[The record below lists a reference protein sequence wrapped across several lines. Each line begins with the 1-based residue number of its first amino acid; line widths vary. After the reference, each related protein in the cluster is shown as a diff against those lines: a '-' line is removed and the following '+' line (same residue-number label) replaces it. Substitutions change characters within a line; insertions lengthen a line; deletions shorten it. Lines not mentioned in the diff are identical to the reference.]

1 MRVRKLCRNG
11 SSSSKLYTS
20 SLTFDPPVPG
30 IHIDRLRP
38 KILVYELGQ
47 SLTCRYAHMLNLIGP
62 SSQLHFT
69 SLSQSSIP
77 PLQKYLETTT
87 PSSSSKAH
95 LHTDPIL
102 TLVEKLG
109 STSARVCLLDPRA
122 PKELAPEDGETFD
135 IFLYGGI
142 LGMSSTACLVCGC

>member
-1 MRVRKLCRNG
+1 
-11 SSSSKLYTS
+11 
-20 SLTFDPPVPG
+20 
-30 IHIDRLRP
+30 
-38 KILVYELGQ
+38 
-47 SLTCRYAHMLNLIGP
+47 MLNLIGP

-69 SLSQSSIP
+69 SLSSSSIP
-77 PLQKYLETTT
+77 PLQKYLEEIT

-142 LGMSSTACLVCGC
+142 LGTSDLPEQLVNVLMSQVMTHLETEREN

>member
-1 MRVRKLCRNG
+1 
-11 SSSSKLYTS
+11 
-20 SLTFDPPVPG
+20 
-30 IHIDRLRP
+30 
-38 KILVYELGQ
+38 
-47 SLTCRYAHMLNLIGP
+47 MLNLIGP

-109 STSARVCLLDPRA
+109 STSAKVCLLDPRA

-142 LGMSSTACLVCGC
+142 LGMSYRILREGH

>member
-1 MRVRKLCRNG
+1 
-11 SSSSKLYTS
+11 
-20 SLTFDPPVPG
+20 
-30 IHIDRLRP
+30 
-38 KILVYELGQ
+38 
-47 SLTCRYAHMLNLIGP
+47 MLNLIGP

-69 SLSQSSIP
+69 SLSSSSIP
-77 PLQKYLETTT
+77 PLQKYLEETT

-95 LHTDPIL
+95 LHTEPIL

-142 LGMSSTACLVCGC
+142 LGASILPEQLANVLISQVMTHLETEREN

>member
-1 MRVRKLCRNG
+1 
-11 SSSSKLYTS
+11 
-20 SLTFDPPVPG
+20 
-30 IHIDRLRP
+30 
-38 KILVYELGQ
+38 
-47 SLTCRYAHMLNLIGP
+47 MLNLIGP

-109 STSARVCLLDPRA
+109 STSAKVCLLDPRA

-142 LGMSSTACLVCGC
+142 LGKSNSLNEKSAESRR

>member
-1 MRVRKLCRNG
+1 MGQARVSITLH
-11 SSSSKLYTS
+11 L
-20 SLTFDPPVPG
+20 SLTYSICQTQWSSV
-30 IHIDRLRP
+30 
-38 KILVYELGQ
+38 EQLGWLTRT
-47 SLTCRYAHMLNLIGP
+47 SLDALADIRYAHMLNLIGP

-142 LGMSSTACLVCGC
+142 LGKANPMLDKSQTYAR

>member
-1 MRVRKLCRNG
+1 
-11 SSSSKLYTS
+11 
-20 SLTFDPPVPG
+20 
-30 IHIDRLRP
+30 
-38 KILVYELGQ
+38 
-47 SLTCRYAHMLNLIGP
+47 MLNLIGP

-69 SLSQSSIP
+69 SLSSSSIP
-77 PLQKYLETTT
+77 PLQKYLKETT

-122 PKELAPEDGETFD
+122 PKELAPEDEETFD

-142 LGMSSTACLVCGC
+142 LGTYTLPSKLIGVLMSQVMIRLGTERES